1 MVGMLACNGQRDRAS
16 MRRLHTELYLFIPG
30 AMRQVC
36 SLFFLTI
43 KNVNAHLVI
52 YRWKVGAR
60 PGQGQGKKQGSGRQ
74 GWDKAEA
81 SRIEPKSPNVGQK
94 HGARSGQNKTVL

>member
-1 MVGMLACNGQRDRAS
+1 MPIFPDNKKC
-16 MRRLHTELYLFIPG
+16 
-30 AMRQVC
+30 
-36 SLFFLTI
+36 
-43 KNVNAHLVI
+43 K
-52 YRWKVGAR
+52 R
-60 PGQGQGKKQGSGRQ
+60 PLGNLPIEGRGKKQGSGRQ